1 LSDFQRGTENFRNA
15 TEKMIEQ
22 RGRNMNITTYRWSAS
37 STATEHKSSSPLSG
51 KAASELHR
59 PSPKVLPQVTQS
71 ASVLTTSRKAEQ
83 QIPKSDRQTSTNSE
97 IDRPS
102 PTVLPQTSKST
113 SIVPR
118 FIKNDYKVDSTHVS
132 KPLDTKS
139 AVKPK
144 AVTRTDSPVQ
154 ALTQHTREQVKRITT
169 EPASVFKKELD
180 KSKASS
186 GRNSLK
192 KRAYSV
198 SDLKAIHKKFEQAQ
212 QENSLALLKVAPT
225 DASIKRSQPFERI
238 EKPVSIPKVTPVEMA
253 PKSVAPIEM
262 TKRHSSSQMD
272 IENRIATKKLPPIGL
287 FNKQITSPT
296 MAEKDVLSKQHEKA
310 GRYEKLFASNT
321 DDRAESFAG
330 KLEMPVPSRAT
341 AEVAQTGISNLQI
354 VSPTPRKLSPEPILF
369 HNQQSEDVATPTL
382 APSKNSSSRTDGNWR
397 VRKQLPFKLDMDSYN
412 KHQHKAHV
420 EEQPSYDP
428 EAGLSQIELPEVI
441 PFVATAQYDECIANS
456 RRRASMPIPDAYLRG
471 TMNRSPAESDD
482 SSTLDTPKESKKV
495 SFSPTIT
502 TFRLD
507 PVDES
512 EDANHD
518 YFGSIGKNS
527 MLSDEEYEFEQS
539 PISQLPPPLESNP
552 SYSRHQRTA
561 SAPQSD
567 FGTDDKR
574 DTSAFWKAFSS
585 EMTNAPYIYGSSGR
599 DGRISMLPP
608 PDRPENHYDSNATQR
623 SPPAWVKNS
632 LEGGRPEPSL
642 PAPSPWRQ
650 SGIWENLFG
659 RKNGE
664 KM

>member
-1 LSDFQRGTENFRNA
+1 
-15 TEKMIEQ
+15 
-22 RGRNMNITTYRWSAS
+22 MNITTYRWSAS
-37 STATEHKSSSPLSG
+37 APGTEHKSASPLSG
-51 KAASELHR
+51 KAAFEVYR

-71 ASVLTTSRKAEQ
+71 ASVLTTSRRAEQ
-83 QIPKSDRQTSTNSE
+83 QSAKSDQETATNS
-97 IDRPS
+97 DTFRPS

-113 SIVPR
+113 SVVPR
-118 FIKNDYKVDSTHVS
+118 LIKDDEKVESLPVI
-132 KPLDTKS
+132 KPLATKS
-139 AVKPK
+139 EVKPK
-144 AVTRTDSPVQ
+144 TVIRTDLPVK
-154 ALTQHTREQVKRITT
+154 APIQHTREQVKRIIT
-169 EPASVFKKELD
+169 EPVSVSKQGLED
-180 KSKASS
+180 RSKASN

-212 QENSLALLKVAPT
+212 QDNSLTLLKVAPK
-225 DASIKRSQPFERI
+225 DASVKKSLPFERI
-238 EKPVSIPKVTPVEMA
+238 EKAVSVPKVTSPEVA
-253 PKSVAPIEM
+253 PKSVVPLEM
-262 TKRHSSSQMD
+262 AKRYSSSQMD
-272 IENRIATKKLPPIGL
+272 TENRIATKKLPPIGM
-287 FNKQITSPT
+287 FNKSPVSPI
-296 MAEKDVLSKQHEKA
+296 MDMKDTAPKQHKEAKQ
-310 GRYEKLFASNT
+310 YEKLYDSNV
-321 DDRAESFAG
+321 DDCAESFVG

-341 AEVAQTGISNLQI
+341 AEFAQTGISNLQI

-369 HNQQSEDVATPTL
+369 HNEQSEEVADPAPT
-382 APSKNSSSRTDGNWR
+382 PSKSSGSRTDGNWR

-412 KHQHKAHV
+412 KHQHRAVDV
-420 EEQPSYDP
+420 EDQPSYDP
-428 EAGLSQIELPEVI
+428 EIGLSERQLPEVI

-471 TMNRSPAESDD
+471 AMNRSPAGSDD

-507 PVDES
+507 PVEEL
-512 EDANHD
+512 EDGNHD
-518 YFGSIGKNS
+518 YFGSIGSNS
-527 MLSDEEYEFEQS
+527 IMSNDEYEFEQS

-599 DGRISMLPP
+599 DGRISMLPQ
-608 PDRPENHYDSNATQR
+608 PDRPENYYDSDSSQR
-623 SPPAWVKNS
+623 KPPAWVKNS